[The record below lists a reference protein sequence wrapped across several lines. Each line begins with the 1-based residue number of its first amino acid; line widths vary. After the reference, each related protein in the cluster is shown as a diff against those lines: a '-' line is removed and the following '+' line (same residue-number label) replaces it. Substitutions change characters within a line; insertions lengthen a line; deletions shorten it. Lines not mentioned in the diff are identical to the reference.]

1 MVTISAGNSGGWADS
16 AVSGAGHLYA
26 DDISMQTTGSPG
38 SYTNSL
44 GIASVDNDGAT
55 GGYFTVGSQSIVY
68 NESTGFTNQ
77 PLTTLAGEQ
86 EYVLIDGIG
95 AQEDWDAAL
104 EDVNLT
110 GKILICARGSIN
122 FAAKAATAVENGAAG
137 VMIYNNTSGI
147 MAMDLT
153 GYEDDAPCV
162 SIRQA
167 DADVLRQN
175 AQAYEHCYVGK
186 LTVAQGAG
194 TQVYNSAYYTMSDF
208 SSWGV
213 PGSLTLK
220 PELTTPGGS
229 IYSVNGAV
237 AGGKSY
243 ELMSGTSMAAPQAA
257 GMAALAAQ
265 YMADKGLTGKTGV
278 SARALSQS
286 LLMST
291 ATPLLEEASGSYWSV
306 LKQGAGLAN
315 IGDVVTAHSYVMMG
329 KDATASWADGKVKAE
344 LGADAARAGSYTFS
358 FTLSDLTGSAR
369 TYALNADLFTQ
380 GLLQD
385 EDGVSYLDTAT
396 TALDAAAMFRVN
408 GKTLTPGAA
417 ADFDGDGDVDTDDY
431 TALVEYVAGKRT
443 ILNDLDRA
451 DYDGDG
457 SITSYDAYL
466 FLQDTAP
473 SVTVPA
479 NGSVTWTSSN
489 PAVASVND
497 SGIVTAVSQGS
508 AVITAT
514 SNLDKSIS
522 GSCAV
527 EVFTIDKTLN
537 GVVWDKDETVYWASF
552 NAAGLP
558 GYTALSGAASVK
570 PISAAYDENGV
581 LYAADMSSD
590 NTSTL
595 YTIDPK
601 TFQATAVGSSSQ
613 VFYTDMAQAPSLHQN
628 VLAAVYGPY
637 LLLVDKESGEYVGA
651 LCQYPN
657 SLTGIA
663 YCGSFYSTAN
673 KVWMDSYLLVDAAG
687 NVYRQNI
694 CLYQG
699 QPAYTHDGD
708 TGLLVRNAARLNTYE
723 YFSAAYYDGQ
733 YLYWSVVD
741 QDSNCSNLY
750 AIDVFH
756 ETVYPVGHFA
766 DDVWPVVG
774 LMELGKTNP
783 VTITESQAMAGAA
796 GALHTD
802 TVRVSPAA
810 VTGSLNS
817 VESCT
822 RPQSALE
829 PVTDALAVSLT
840 AQNAQGPDVASHNG
854 KLVVRYD
861 SANLTLTGV
870 QGAADY
876 LAYADDG
883 AGRLVIAYAGRE
895 SIPAGT
901 PVATLT
907 FSARNNAAGTVQV
920 LHQKTDDALNGSFT
934 ETLTLGGDHSHLSLT
949 YVPAQ
954 AASCEQDGHVEYWFC
969 AACGRYFADAQAQ
982 KELTYAETVIPATG
996 HSFTTVDAK
1005 AANCT

>member
-1 MVTISAGNSGGWADS
+1 MDGNLTIDHDHDSQGEHGSHVAGIAAANSYIPGEDGYVSALESVKVQGVAPEAQLLVMKVFGAAGGAYDSDYMAAIEDAIVLGADSINLSLGSGAPGYATDPTQAYQDILNNLVNSDAVVTISAGNSGGWADS

-55 GGYFTVGSQSIVY
+55 GGYFTVGGQSIVC

-265 YMADKGLTGKTGV
+265 YMADKGLTG
-278 SARALSQS
+278 
-286 LLMST
+286 
-291 ATPLLEEASGSYWSV
+291 
-306 LKQGAGLAN
+306 
-315 IGDVVTAHSYVMMG
+315 
-329 KDATASWADGKVKAE
+329 
-344 LGADAARAGSYTFS
+344 
-358 FTLSDLTGSAR
+358 SAR

-396 TALDAAAMFRVN
+396 TALDAAAVFRVN

-417 ADFDGDGDVDTDDY
+417 ADFDGDG
-431 TALVEYVAGKRT
+431 
-443 ILNDLDRA
+443 
-451 DYDGDG
+451 
-457 SITSYDAYL
+457 SITSYNAYL

-479 NGSVTWTSSN
+479 DGSVTVSVTMTLSEAQKQALTRDYPSGAYVEGYVFARERSSAEGEQGTVHSIPVLGFFGDWSAASMFEVGSYTAYASGAEQRTPYAGDKNANAVTVKYAGRTGTYSFGGN
-489 PAVASVND
+489 P
-497 SGIVTAVSQGS
+497 I
-508 AVITAT
+508 
-514 SNLDKSIS
+514 
-522 GSCAV
+522 
-527 EVFTIDKTLN
+527 FP
-537 GVVWDKDETVYWASF
+537 DETYQPER
-552 NAAGLP
+552 NAIN
-558 GYTALSGAASVK
+558 S
-570 PISAAYDENGV
+570 ENG
-581 LYAADMSSD
+581 DR
-590 NTSTL
+590 
-595 YTIDPK
+595 
-601 TFQATAVGSSSQ
+601 F
-613 VFYTDMAQAPSLHQN
+613 
-628 VLAAVYGPY
+628 
-637 LLLVDKESGEYVGA
+637 DK
-651 LCQYPN
+651 L
-657 SLTGIA
+657 
-663 YCGSFYSTAN
+663 
-673 KVWMDSYLLVDAAG
+673 SYML
-687 NVYRQNI
+687 I
-694 CLYQG
+694 
-699 QPAYTHDGD
+699 
-708 TGLLVRNAARLNTYE
+708 RNAAAVWVAVTGEN
-723 YFSAAYYDGQ
+723 
-733 YLYWSVVD
+733 
-741 QDSNCSNLY
+741 
-750 AIDVFH
+750 
-756 ETVYPVGHFA
+756 ETLFA
-766 DDVWPVVG
+766 DDLGRVNSAFYYGVW
-774 LMELGKTNP
+774 
-783 VTITESQAMAGAA
+783 IF
-796 GALHTD
+796 
-802 TVRVSPAA
+802 
-810 VTGSLNS
+810 
-817 VESCT
+817 
-822 RPQSALE
+822 
-829 PVTDALAVSLT
+829 
-840 AQNAQGPDVASHNG
+840 
-854 KLVVRYD
+854 LV
-861 SANLTLTGV
+861 
-870 QGAADY
+870 Q
-876 LAYADDG
+876 
-883 AGRLVIAYAGRE
+883 
-895 SIPAGT
+895 
-901 PVATLT
+901 
-907 FSARNNAAGTVQV
+907 
-920 LHQKTDDALNGSFT
+920 
-934 ETLTLGGDHSHLSLT
+934 
-949 YVPAQ
+949 
-954 AASCEQDGHVEYWFC
+954 C
-969 AACGRYFADAQAQ
+969 
-982 KELTYAETVIPATG
+982 
-996 HSFTTVDAK
+996 VDAPSVIHFWFLHILK
-1005 AANCT
+1005 SVGCKFQNTGGLLQRGCPKGAKKPTATPLWA

>member
-122 FAAKAATAVENGAAG
+122 FAVKAATAVENGAAG

-186 LTVAQGAG
+186 LTVA
-194 TQVYNSAYYTMSDF
+194 
-208 SSWGV
+208 
-213 PGSLTLK
+213 
-220 PELTTPGGS
+220 
-229 IYSVNGAV
+229 
-237 AGGKSY
+237 
-243 ELMSGTSMAAPQAA
+243 
-257 GMAALAAQ
+257 
-265 YMADKGLTGKTGV
+265 
-278 SARALSQS
+278 
-286 LLMST
+286 
-291 ATPLLEEASGSYWSV
+291 
-306 LKQGAGLAN
+306 QGAGLAN